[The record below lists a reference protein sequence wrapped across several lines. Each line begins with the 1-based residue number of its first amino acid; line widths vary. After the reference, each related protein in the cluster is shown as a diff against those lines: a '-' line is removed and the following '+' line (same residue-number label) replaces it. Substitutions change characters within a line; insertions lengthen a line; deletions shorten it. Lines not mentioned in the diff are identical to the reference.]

1 MKKSILKLFY
11 TSKLKDKKISKDT
24 DEEEFKEILLF
35 FYGFIMDKHRKKLK
49 IPKSPDFVIK
59 LIMNFFNL

>member
-1 MKKSILKLFY
+1 M
-11 TSKLKDKKISKDT
+11 SKLKDKKISKDT